1 MNNTK
6 ETLSKKIEQ
15 LQNNT
20 LTKIKDYTTNPE
32 KYLQLIDFIHHC
44 YNYSLHNR
52 LLIYAQNPS
61 AIAVGSF
68 TKFKNLNYTVKKG
81 EKGIKIMVPVKVTLF
96 KDKNKLIKMSNATK
110 LQKQQIKNGKIKTIQ
125 RTYFKLGTVF
135 DITQTNMP
143 IEKHQELYPE
153 NNTITDV
160 NHNLE
165 QIEQGIRKADPKL
178 KTDSIVNNTN
188 TCITKTVIS
197 LVHKLIK
204 TKMQNT
210 SSLELS
216 DQTKNLLIE
225 LTVYSMLKSLKI
237 DTSDKTKLYIAS
249 WKNKDGQ
256 KISELSG
263 KKQSDILQIIDDNT
277 NWFIKTIANA

>member
-1 MNNTK
+1 
-6 ETLSKKIEQ
+6 
-15 LQNNT
+15 
-20 LTKIKDYTTNPE
+20 
-32 KYLQLIDFIHHC
+32 
-44 YNYSLHNR
+44 
-52 LLIYAQNPS
+52 
-61 AIAVGSF
+61 
-68 TKFKNLNYTVKKG
+68 
-81 EKGIKIMVPVKVTLF
+81 MVPVTVTLF

-178 KTDSIVNNTN
+178 KTDSFVNNTN

-249 WKNKDGQ
+249 
-256 KISELSG
+256 
-263 KKQSDILQIIDDNT
+263 
-277 NWFIKTIANA
+277 

>member
-6 ETLSKKIEQ
+6 ETLSKKMEQ

-61 AIAVGSF
+61 AIAVGRF
-68 TKFKNLNYTVKKG
+68 
-81 EKGIKIMVPVKVTLF
+81 
-96 KDKNKLIKMSNATK
+96 TK

-178 KTDSIVNNTN
+178 KTDSFVNNTN

-249 WKNKDGQ
+249 WKNEDGQ

-263 KKQSDILQIIDDNT
+263 KKQSDILQIIDDNN